1 MKILLLGGNG
11 FLGQGLQEELRNRNI
26 DFKSVDKDDYDLI
39 SYKNLDKC
47 IEDLKDVSHIVIL
60 ASKIGVDLFISDP
73 VSSAKYNEQ
82 IHKFIYDAIV
92 FASKKYSKSYNV
104 TYYSTSEIYGSL
116 NSINDVITENTPYD
130 FIKGHDR
137 YLYSYVKLQAE
148 SDYYKLNY
156 EQPEI
161 VSFVKIIHPFNIY
174 GKNQKRGVVYNMIRT
189 ALNKKIIC
197 YNDDTTRTMTGL
209 KLASKMS
216 VDSILSDKNHHINV
230 ADNRCSLSMKSLA
243 YIIKDILNL
252 DDVNIISYL
261 SDKFIQ
267 YRHTSKP
274 DINIELSKEIMRDE
288 ILELANQIKTEVEH
302 EKQIEQEYLAK
313 SSYHKL

>member
-1 MKILLLGGNG
+1 MKIILFGGNG

-26 DFKSVDKDDYDLI
+26 DFKSIDKDDYDLI
-39 SYKNLDKC
+39 NYKNLDKC
-47 IEDLKDVSHIVIL
+47 IEDLKDISHIVIL
-60 ASKIGVDLFISDP
+60 ASKIGANLFISDP
-73 VSSAKYNEQ
+73 VTSAKYNEQ

-137 YLYSYVKLQAE
+137 YLYSYIKCQAE
-148 SDYYKLNY
+148 TAYYKLNY
-156 EQPEI
+156 EHPEI
-161 VSFVKIIHPFNIY
+161 VSSVKIIHPFNIY
-174 GKNQKRGVVYNMIRT
+174 GKNQKRGVVYDMIRT
-189 ALNKKIIC
+189 ALSKKTIG
-197 YNDDTTRTMTGL
+197 YSNDTTRTMSGL

-243 YIIKDILNL
+243 YIIKDILKLN
-252 DDVNIISYL
+252 DVNIISCL
-261 SDKFIQ
+261 PDKFIQ
-267 YRHTSKP
+267 HRHTSKP
-274 DINIELSKEIMRDE
+274 DINIELSKEVMRDE
-288 ILELANQIKTEVEH
+288 ILELADQIKIEVEH
-302 EKQIEQEYLAK
+302 EKRIE
-313 SSYHKL
+313 

>member
-1 MKILLLGGNG
+1 MKVILFGGNG

-26 DFKSVDKDDYDLI
+26 DFKSIDKDDYDLI
-39 SYKNLDKC
+39 NYKNLDKC
-47 IEDLKDVSHIVIL
+47 IEDLKDISHIVIL

-73 VSSAKYNEQ
+73 ISSAKYNEQ

-92 FASKKYSKSYNV
+92 FASKKYSKKYNV
-104 TYYSTSEIYGSL
+104 TYYSTSETYGSL

-137 YLYSYVKLQAE
+137 YLYSYIKCQAE
-148 SDYYKLNY
+148 TDYMKLNY
-156 EQPEI
+156 EHPEI
-161 VSFVKIIHPFNIY
+161 VSSIKIIHPFNIY
-174 GKNQKRGVVYNMIRT
+174 GKNQKRGVIYNMIKS

-209 KLASKMS
+209 KLASKLS
-216 VDSILSDKNHHINV
+216 VDSILSNKNHHINV

-261 SDKFIQ
+261 PDKFIQ

-274 DINIELSKEIMRDE
+274 DTNIELSKEVMRDE
-288 ILELANQIKTEVEH
+288 ILELVEQIKVEIED
-302 EKQIEQEYLAK
+302 EKYKNIEFNATYR
-313 SSYHKL
+313 Y

>member
-1 MKILLLGGNG
+1 MKVILFGGSG

-26 DFKSVDKDDYDLI
+26 DFKSIDKDDYDLI
-39 SYKNLDKC
+39 NYKNLDKC
-47 IEDLKDVSHIVIL
+47 IEDLKDISHIVIL

-73 VSSAKYNEQ
+73 ISSAKYNEQ

-92 FASKKYSKSYNV
+92 FASKKYSKKYNV
-104 TYYSTSEIYGSL
+104 TYYSTSETYGSL
-116 NSINDVITENTPYD
+116 NSINDVITENTSYD

-137 YLYSYVKLQAE
+137 YLYSYVKCQAE
-148 SDYYKLNY
+148 TDYYKLNY
-156 EQPEI
+156 EHPEI
-161 VSFVKIIHPFNIY
+161 VSSVKIIHPFNIY
-174 GKNQKRGVVYNMIRT
+174 GKNQKRGVIYNMIKS

-209 KLASKMS
+209 KLASKLS
-216 VDSILSDKNHHINV
+216 VDSILSNKNHHINV

-261 SDKFIQ
+261 PDKFIQ

-274 DINIELSKEIMRDE
+274 DTNIELSKEVMRDE
-288 ILELANQIKTEVEH
+288 ILELVEQIKVEIED
-302 EKQIEQEYLAK
+302 EKYKNIEFNATYR
-313 SSYHKL
+313 Y